1 MTIDESSF
9 SSVIAFSNELAEQ
22 ELRNDKYSLIK
33 TIEFL
38 NSFDVIYRK
47 EKRRIPYQIN
57 IIDELRANENAHSRI
72 LGMLLRHKEL
82 DGGGN
87 MILKSFIDYIIDK
100 NNDKKYFSEIKE
112 KIKNPQITVEKSR
125 IDIWIKERKKY
136 AIIIE
141 NKVYNATDQDRQIE
155 RYIEVTKEEGYK
167 EENIYLLYLP
177 PTYEKE
183 PEERSWGTYKNSEI
197 RKKRYLKLSF
207 RDDILPWLK
216 TYVLPNARVKEK
228 LLLSSLEQYID
239 YLEGKFSL
247 RRINNKMNM
256 KLQEFIKEEL
266 KITKAEPEV
275 ALKEVLKK
283 ESDVRNAMNQLSQL
297 RDSISL
303 ECFQKWEKS
312 LKENYP
318 NLNIIGNCSKLSPD
332 HTQVGV
338 KIDNGD
344 ISFSLLIEYHYNNKI
359 YYGIGKHYATNE
371 MNNNLDF
378 TELIDDLNFKTT
390 TDWWYGWKYTSF
402 ENAYSRLTTLIDKV
416 VNKKQYGIIE
426 IPVSENV

>member
-1 MTIDESSF
+1 MMIDESSF
-9 SSVIAFSNELAEQ
+9 SSVIAFSNELVEQ

-72 LGMLLRHKEL
+72 LGMLLKHEEL

-100 NNDKKYFSEIKE
+100 NNDKKDFSEIKE

-167 EENIYLLYLP
+167 EENIYVLYMP

-183 PEERSWGTYKNSEI
+183 PEERSWGVYKESEI
-197 RKKRYLKLSF
+197 RNKRYLKLSF
-207 RDDILPWLK
+207 RDDVLPWLK
-216 TYVLPNARVKEK
+216 TYVIPNTRVKEK

-239 YLEGKFSL
+239 YLEGKFSF
-247 RRINNKMNM
+247 RTINNKMNM

-275 ALKEVLKK
+275 ALREVLKK
-283 ESDVRNAMNQLSQL
+283 ENEVRNAMNQLNQL
-297 RDSISL
+297 RDSIIL
-303 ECFQKWEKS
+303 DCFQKWENT
-312 LKENYP
+312 LKDNYP
-318 NLNIIGNCSKLSPD
+318 NLNIIGNCSKLNPD

-338 KIDNGD
+338 KINDGVNT
-344 ISFSLLIEYHYNNKI
+344 FSLLIEYHYNNKI
-359 YYGIGKHYATNE
+359 YYGIGKHYATKE
-371 MNNNLDF
+371 MKSNLDF
-378 TELIDDLNFKTT
+378 KELNDDLNFKTT
-390 TDWWYGWKYTSF
+390 NDWWYGWEYTSF
-402 ENAYSRLTTLIDKV
+402 ENAYTRLTTLIDKV
-416 VNKKQYGIIE
+416 VNKRQYGLKEIPIIE
-426 IPVSENV
+426 NI